1 MNCSSETVKMG
12 EPDRHASPPG
22 NRLKAEP
29 MADGQGEAGGHAHI
43 CGRSH
48 AKARMAEMSGLGE
61 EAKTWHI

>member
-29 MADGQGEAGGHAHI
+29 MAGGHAHI

>member
-29 MADGQGEAGGHAHI
+29 MADGQGEAGTPISAVAVTPRREWLKCQG
-43 CGRSH
+43 
-48 AKARMAEMSGLGE
+48 
-61 EAKTWHI
+61 